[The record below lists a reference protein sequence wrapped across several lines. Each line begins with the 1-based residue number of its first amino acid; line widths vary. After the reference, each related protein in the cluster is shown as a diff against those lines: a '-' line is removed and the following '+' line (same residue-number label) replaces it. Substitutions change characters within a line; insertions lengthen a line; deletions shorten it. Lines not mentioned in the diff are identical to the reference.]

1 MGIYNAFL
9 TSLLVSF
16 FITFPWVMV
25 IAVLWY
31 GNQMHETG
39 QVTAGEL
46 IVFLLLSVQA
56 GFCLSN
62 FKPIYSHIMQA
73 MVASNRI
80 FDIILQKED
89 IEPSLPM
96 KVLNNDKMYS
106 ELFTNNAS
114 FKKSNFSSRGYQESD
129 DVNKNKNP
137 YNVVKSANKFVSMR
151 KGEIEF
157 QNVRFWYNNKPD
169 EIVFE
174 DVSFKIASGSSIAI
188 VGSEGSGK
196 KTLLNLIQRF
206 YDVRKG
212 SVKIDK

>member
-1 MGIYNAFL
+1 M
-9 TSLLVSF
+9 
-16 FITFPWVMV
+16 
-25 IAVLWY
+25 
-31 GNQMHETG
+31 
-39 QVTAGEL
+39 
-46 IVFLLLSVQA
+46 
-56 GFCLSN
+56 
-62 FKPIYSHIMQA
+62 
-73 MVASNRI
+73 
-80 FDIILQKED
+80 
-89 IEPSLPM
+89 
-96 KVLNNDKMYS
+96 
-106 ELFTNNAS
+106 
-114 FKKSNFSSRGYQESD
+114 
-129 DVNKNKNP
+129 
-137 YNVVKSANKFVSMR
+137 VKSANKFVSMR